1 MNKLMLLTYIL
12 CMSLALHSQSV
23 DEIIALN
30 LKARGGEEKIR
41 GLKTMVM
48 ECVSNRQGMEFP
60 VKLSFANKVGFR
72 LDMQIMGMDCF
83 MLINEKAA
91 YNYFPMRGQA
101 KPEAMPEE
109 LHKGM
114 IARLDIQGDFVD
126 YKEKGA
132 NFKLLPEE
140 KLDDQPCYVLLSTNK
155 EGKEKTIYIDKKTNL
170 VIKDIS
176 KTEVE
181 GEEREVASTY
191 SDFQTID
198 GYVLPMTLSSP
209 INGDMKVSKYII
221 NTALKPELFEV
232 KD

>member
-1 MNKLMLLTYIL
+1 
-12 CMSLALHSQSV
+12 
-23 DEIIALN
+23 
-30 LKARGGEEKIR
+30 
-41 GLKTMVM
+41 
-48 ECVSNRQGMEFP
+48 
-60 VKLSFANKVGFR
+60 
-72 LDMQIMGMDCF
+72 
-83 MLINEKAA
+83 
-91 YNYFPMRGQA
+91 
-101 KPEAMPEE
+101 MPEE

>member
-1 MNKLMLLTYIL
+1 MCRIL
-12 CMSLALHSQSV
+12 ILFSFLFNVSSFSAQSV
-23 DEIIALN
+23 EEIIALN
-30 LKARGGEEKIR
+30 LKARGGEDKIR

-114 IARLDIQGDFVD
+114 LSRLDIQGDFID
-126 YKEKGA
+126 YKEKGV

-140 KLDDQPCYVLLSTNK
+140 KLDDQTCYVILSTNK
-155 EGKEKTIYIDKKTNL
+155 EGKEKPDKKL
-170 VIKDIS
+170 AEQK
-176 KTEVE
+176 E
-181 GEEREVASTY
+181 
-191 SDFQTID
+191 F
-198 GYVLPMTLSSP
+198 
-209 INGDMKVSKYII
+209 
-221 NTALKPELFEV
+221 
-232 KD
+232 

>member
-1 MNKLMLLTYIL
+1 MNKILLLTSVLFI
-12 CMSLALHSQSV
+12 SIAVHSQSV
-23 DEIIALN
+23 EDIIAMN
-30 LKARGGEEKIR
+30 LKARGGEAKIR
-41 GLKTMVM
+41 GLNTMVM

-83 MLINEKAA
+83 MLINQKAA

-109 LHKGM
+109 MHKGM
-114 IARLDIQGDFVD
+114 LARLDIQGDFID
-126 YKEKGA
+126 YKEKGI

-140 KLDDQPCYVLLSTNK
+140 KIDDIPCYALLSINK

-170 VIKDIS
+170 VIKEIT

-181 GEEREVASTY
+181 GEERELASTY
-191 SDFQTID
+191 SDFQIVD
-198 GYVLPMTLSSP
+198 GYVLPMTLSSSMQ
-209 INGDMKVSKYII
+209 GDMKVSKYSI
-221 NTALKPELFEV
+221 NIALEDTLFSV
-232 KD
+232 K